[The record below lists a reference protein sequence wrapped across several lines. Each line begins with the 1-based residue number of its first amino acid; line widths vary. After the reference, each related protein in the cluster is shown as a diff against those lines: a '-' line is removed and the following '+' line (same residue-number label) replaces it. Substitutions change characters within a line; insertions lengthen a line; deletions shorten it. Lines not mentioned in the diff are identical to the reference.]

1 MFDASATASISLCWH
16 PRDRSAACLAQVFVP
31 IAVRWVSALGWPANQ
46 ERDAVYPYAEVDSKE
61 QKLTGANKYTVTFP
75 NGQLPPVKGFFVDHD
90 VRDRQGLVVH
100 PNELNKFTVS
110 ERDKLKP
117 QRRRLDD
124 ALFPERVARQG
135 QGSQRAA

>member
-1 MFDASATASISLCWH
+1 MYEIDK
-16 PRDRSAACLAQVFVP
+16 
-31 IAVRWVSALGWPANQ
+31 GWWF
-46 ERDAVYPYAEVDSKE
+46 
-61 QKLTGANKYTVTFP
+61 T
-75 NGQLPPVKGFFVDHD
+75 
-90 VRDRQGLVVH
+90 